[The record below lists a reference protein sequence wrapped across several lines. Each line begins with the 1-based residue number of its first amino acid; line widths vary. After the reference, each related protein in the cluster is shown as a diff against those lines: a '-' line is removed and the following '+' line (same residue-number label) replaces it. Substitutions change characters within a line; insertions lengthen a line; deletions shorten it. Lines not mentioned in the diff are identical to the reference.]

1 MIARNETQSAI
12 LAKLEAFEFQNPAA
26 KRIAIFLA
34 GAGKTIEPENI
45 PEHLLE
51 EICQAYESAI
61 QELGEFEMSPFIYS
75 VFCDLWGAWTPEDY
89 PWFDEGYDPDD
100 DQV

>member
-1 MIARNETQSAI
+1 MITRAYTQFAI
-12 LAKLEAFEFQNPAA
+12 LAKLEVYDFQNPAA

-75 VFCDLWGAWTPEDY
+75 VFCDLWGAWTPENY
-89 PWFDEGYDPDD
+89 PWFDESYDPDEA
-100 DQV
+100 

>member
-1 MIARNETQSAI
+1 MITHDCTQYAI
-12 LAKLEAFEFQNPAA
+12 LAELETFKFQNPAA
-26 KRIAIFLA
+26 RRIAIFLA
-34 GAGKTIEPENI
+34 CAGKTIEPENI
-45 PEHLLE
+45 PDHLIE

-89 PWFDEGYDPDD
+89 PWFDEEYDPDA
-100 DQV
+100 DQN

>member
-1 MIARNETQSAI
+1 MITRAYTQFAI
-12 LAKLEAFEFQNPAA
+12 LAKLEAYDFQNPAA

-51 EICQAYESAI
+51 EICQAYEALPLKRRGFFVPI
-61 QELGEFEMSPFIYS
+61 RRMEMQIKRRMILIWLP
-75 VFCDLWGAWTPEDY
+75 
-89 PWFDEGYDPDD
+89 
-100 DQV
+100 